1 MNKYDIVVAG
11 GGHAGIEAALAGARM
26 GLRTALVTLKKDTIG
41 KMSCNPAIGGL
52 AKGHLVREIDAL
64 GGEMGKLID
73 ATGIHFKM
81 LNRSKGPA
89 VWSPRAQADRLEYM
103 YEAQRRVF
111 AQELLD
117 VIEGSVSGLE
127 TAQGRVT
134 AAVLE
139 DGSKIPCRALILT
152 CGTFLNGCIH
162 IGLNNMASGRAGEK
176 AVVGLTESLVALG
189 FTTGRLKTGT
199 PPRVHIDSIDFSK
212 TTPQLPDDPPTPFSF
227 QTEKIEREQ
236 LNCYITYTNEQTHEY
251 LRTGLDRSPMYTGK
265 IKGLGPRYCPSIED
279 KIVRFADK
287 DRHQIFLE
295 PEGFNNPEVYVNGF
309 STSLPADV
317 QEKALRT
324 VPGMENAKIIRLGY
338 AVEYDFFPSYQ
349 VHATLETKA
358 IEGLYFAGQINGT
371 SGYEEAAAQ
380 GLMAG
385 INAALKIQNREPLIL
400 DRSEAYIG
408 VMIDDLI
415 NKTILEP
422 YRMFT
427 SRAEFRLLLRHD
439 NADLRL
445 MEKGHRIGLLPA
457 SVYEKMCRRSE
468 EIQRLQNILNN
479 TSITPDIFNPYAER
493 VNTTPITQ
501 TTPLA
506 QVLRRPEI
514 TLTELIGLIPAFQ
527 TEVWRDSSIA
537 EAEFACKYEGFL
549 KRQEELVQK
558 FKRMEHTVIP
568 EWLDYRSIKAMSA
581 ESREKLAQVRP
592 RSLGQ
597 AARISGVRHSDIT
610 ILMIYLEKGARASG
624 SVSRETAPV

>member
-1 MNKYDIVVAG
+1 MNRFDVVVAG
-11 GGHAGIEAALAGARM
+11 GGHAGIEAALATARL
-26 GLRTALVTLKKDTIG
+26 GLKTAMVTLKKETIG

-64 GGEMGKLID
+64 GGEMGKIID
-73 ATGIHFKM
+73 KTGIHFKM

-103 YEAQRRVF
+103 YDAQRRIF
-111 AQELLD
+111 AQENLE
-117 VIEGSVSGLE
+117 VIAGSVIGVI
-127 TAQGRVT
+127 QQNGKVV
-134 AAVLE
+134 AAKLE
-139 DGSKIPCRALILT
+139 DGSEIPCRAIVLT

-176 AVVGLTESLVALG
+176 AVKGLTESLLEMG
-189 FTTGRLKTGT
+189 FQTGRLKTGT

-212 TTPQLPDDPPTPFSF
+212 TEAQHPDNPPVPFSF

-236 LNCYITYTNEQTHEY
+236 INCYITYTTEETHEF

-265 IKGLGPRYCPSIED
+265 IQGLGPRYCPSIED

-309 STSLPADV
+309 STSLPGDV
-317 QEKALRT
+317 QEKAIRT
-324 VPGMENAKIIRLGY
+324 VPGMENAQILRLGY

-349 VHATLETKA
+349 VHSTLETKLV
-358 IEGLYFAGQINGT
+358 EGLYFAGQINGT

-380 GLMAG
+380 GLVAG
-385 INAALKIQNREPLIL
+385 INAAMKLLDREAFIL

-408 VMIDDLI
+408 VMVDDLI
-415 NKTILEP
+415 NKMILEP

-445 MEKGHRIGLLPA
+445 METGHRIGLISDA
-457 SVYEKMCRRSE
+457 VFEKMCRRRE
-468 EIQRLQNILNN
+468 EIELLQHKINGM
-479 TSITPDIFNPYAER
+479 SITQDQFNKYADS
-493 VNTTPITQ
+493 VGTTGIKQ
-501 TTPLA
+501 QTPLHL
-506 QVLRRPEI
+506 VLRRPEV
-514 TLTELIGLIPAFQ
+514 TLKDLINI
-527 TEVWRDSSIA
+527 IA
-537 EAEFACKYEGFL
+537 EIDGEYSESTVAEVEFACKYEGFL
-549 KRQEELVQK
+549 KRQQELVDK
-558 FKRMEHTVIP
+558 FKKMEDTIIP
-568 EWLDYRSIKAMSA
+568 DWLDYRAISSMST

-597 AARISGVRHSDIT
+597 AARISGVRHSDVT
-610 ILMIYLEKGARASG
+610 ILMIHIEKGARSNG
-624 SVSRETAPV
+624 GVSRETVLV